1 MVKFIVIL
9 VILFCVGGFSLV
21 GEALNIWKEVFV
33 GFFPFFYEVGKIA
46 IEDYLTSPY
55 FIVGVILALM
65 SAVGIWV
72 GAKGGKVLYL
82 IVSIIVEVISLAS
95 IFGNIL

>member
-1 MVKFIVIL
+1 MVKIIVIL
-9 VILFCVGGFSLV
+9 IILFCVGGFSLV

>member
-1 MVKFIVIL
+1 MVKIVVIL
-9 VILFCVGGFSLV
+9 IILFCVGGFSLV

-33 GFFPFFYEVGKIA
+33 GFFPFFYEVGKMA

-55 FIVGVILALM
+55 FIVGVIFALM

-82 IVSIIVEVISLAS
+82 IVSIIVEVISLVS

>member
-1 MVKFIVIL
+1 MRKIITVLIV
-9 VILFCVGGFSLV
+9 LFCIGGFALV
-21 GEALNIWKEVFV
+21 GDALSIWKEIFV
-33 GFFPFFYEVGKIA
+33 GFFPFFYEVGKMA

-55 FIVGVILALM
+55 FIVGVILALL

-72 GAKGGKVLYL
+72 GAKGGKILYL

-95 IFGNIL
+95 IFGNII

>member
-1 MVKFIVIL
+1 MVKIIVIL
-9 VILFCVGGFSLV
+9 IILFCVGGFSLV

-82 IVSIIVEVISLAS
+82 IVSIIVEVISLVS

>member
-1 MVKFIVIL
+1 LVKIIVIL

-33 GFFPFFYEVGKIA
+33 GFFPFFYEVGKMA

>member
-1 MVKFIVIL
+1 MVKIIVIL

-33 GFFPFFYEVGKIA
+33 GFFPFFYEVGKMA

>member
-21 GEALNIWKEVFV
+21 GEGLNIWKEVFV
-33 GFFPFFYEVGKIA
+33 GFFPFFYEVGKMA

>member
-1 MVKFIVIL
+1 MKKIIVII
-9 VILFCVGGFSLV
+9 VVLFCIGGFSLV

-33 GFFPFFYEVGKIA
+33 GFFPFFYEVGKMA

-55 FIVGVILALM
+55 FIVGIILALL

-82 IVSIIVEVISLAS
+82 IVSIIMEVISLAS

>member
-1 MVKFIVIL
+1 MVKIIVIL

-33 GFFPFFYEVGKIA
+33 GFFPFFYEVGKMA

-72 GAKGGKVLYL
+72 GAKGGNVLYL

>member
-1 MVKFIVIL
+1 LRKIIAIL
-9 VILFCVGGFSLV
+9 VILFCIGGFTLV

-33 GFFPFFYEVGKIA
+33 GFFPFLYEVGKMA

-55 FIVGVILALM
+55 FFVGVILALL

>member
-1 MVKFIVIL
+1 MVKIIVIL
-9 VILFCVGGFSLV
+9 IILFCVGGFSLV

-46 IEDYLTSPY
+46 IEDYLSSPY

>member
-1 MVKFIVIL
+1 MVKIIVIL

>member
-33 GFFPFFYEVGKIA
+33 GFFPFFYEVGKMA

>member
-1 MVKFIVIL
+1 MVKIIVIFI
-9 VILFCVGGFSLV
+9 ILFCVGGFSLV

-33 GFFPFFYEVGKIA
+33 GFFPFFYEVGKMA

>member
-1 MVKFIVIL
+1 MVKIIAIL
-9 VILFCVGGFSLV
+9 IILFCVGGFSLV

>member
-1 MVKFIVIL
+1 MKKIIVII
-9 VILFCVGGFSLV
+9 VVLFCIGGFSLV
-21 GEALNIWKEVFV
+21 GEALNVWKEVFV
-33 GFFPFFYEVGKIA
+33 GFFPFFNEVGKMA

-55 FIVGVILALM
+55 FIVGIILALL

-72 GAKGGKVLYL
+72 GAKGGKVLYF
-82 IVSIIVEVISLAS
+82 IVSIIMEVISLAS

>member
-1 MVKFIVIL
+1 MRKIIAVI
-9 VILFCVGGFSLV
+9 VILFCIGGFSLV

-33 GFFPFFYEVGKIA
+33 GFFPFFYEAGKMA

-55 FIVGVILALM
+55 FIVGLILALL

-82 IVSIIVEVISLAS
+82 IVSIIVEIISLAS
-95 IFGNIL
+95 ILGNII